1 MWSANI
7 GKRLLKDCFAR
18 VDINTA
24 AAVLQIVAERQKI
37 TSNLFLMCHVLYS
50 NYDAGLLCEE

>member
-7 GKRLLKDCFAR
+7 GKWLLKGRFAR

-24 AAVLQIVAERQKI
+24 AAALQIGAERQKI
-37 TSNLFLMCHVLYS
+37 TSNLFLMCHVLDS